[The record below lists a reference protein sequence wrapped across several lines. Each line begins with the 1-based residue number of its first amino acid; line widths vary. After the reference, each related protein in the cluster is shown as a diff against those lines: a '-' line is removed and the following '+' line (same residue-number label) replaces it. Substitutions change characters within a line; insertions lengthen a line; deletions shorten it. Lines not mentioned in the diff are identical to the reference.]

1 MKRTTKTF
9 KLDDEIWRKLKFHSV
24 NRNCNMISLVEMYI
38 LKGINEDKKGKN
50 NGINGNDK

>member
-1 MKRTTKTF
+1 
-9 KLDDEIWRKLKFHSV
+9 
-24 NRNCNMISLVEMYI
+24 MISLVEMYI